1 MVRKLL
7 LIFGVVLLVA
17 CARNATE
24 IASTANDEEEVITSV
39 ETTTYSVV
47 WQNPAGTAM
56 ASNVVQGKLPV
67 VGSLGSSA
75 VSSTHAGHF
84 TYSSPLIF
92 KDSNNVQYV
101 VALWAS
107 ATGLHIS
114 KYTYADS
121 VLTLDTSFGTNGSV
135 SMTPDSTGYKAHQI
149 AISSESDVPYIYVTH
164 GSGIS
169 KYNAVTGAVVGDGYG
184 SDGAMFRLLINGT
197 DLYVQSKTKVVKLS
211 TDLVAQKSSAA
222 VSTITPLRQ
231 LPLVLSNDSIYV
243 VFDNLYKYNATT
255 LDLEA
260 TDTISSGQ
268 TVTSIAGFDTS
279 VIYSLVSLSEKII
292 SGKTRKFSTTA
303 FKVFG
308 TTDFNTVD
316 GKYKTYSENR
326 EHALWG
332 SFIGDYSFTPLA
344 VSGTSVYMPSVSYTM
359 FRSGATP
366 NIGVSVLKTADT
378 PTVNAIYSSDP
389 QKLATNSFGHFC
401 NVARFIVVDET
412 SGQIFSISNLNESL
426 FTSTGAFESF
436 TQHTDAQP
444 LIGDDSTANGGTGWS
459 FIVSGVDADKITNY
473 NSTIIYGTT
482 ASSSSTAFSSPSLA
496 ILSIGVGD
504 KLIIMSGNDGKLY
517 TFQ

>member
-1 MVRKLL
+1 M
-7 LIFGVVLLVA
+7 
-17 CARNATE
+17 
-24 IASTANDEEEVITSV
+24 
-39 ETTTYSVV
+39 
-47 WQNPAGTAM
+47 
-56 ASNVVQGKLPV
+56 
-67 VGSLGSSA
+67 
-75 VSSTHAGHF
+75 
-84 TYSSPLIF
+84 
-92 KDSNNVQYV
+92 
-101 VALWAS
+101 
-107 ATGLHIS
+107 
-114 KYTYADS
+114 
-121 VLTLDTSFGTNGSV
+121 
-135 SMTPDSTGYKAHQI
+135 
-149 AISSESDVPYIYVTH
+149 
-164 GSGIS
+164 
-169 KYNAVTGAVVGDGYG
+169 
-184 SDGAMFRLLINGT
+184 
-197 DLYVQSKTKVVKLS
+197 
-211 TDLVAQKSSAA
+211 
-222 VSTITPLRQ
+222 
-231 LPLVLSNDSIYV
+231 
-243 VFDNLYKYNATT
+243 
-255 LDLEA
+255 
-260 TDTISSGQ
+260 
-268 TVTSIAGFDTS
+268 
-279 VIYSLVSLSEKII
+279 VSLSEKII

-459 FIVSGVDADKITNY
+459 FIVSGVDADKINNY